1 MVLILQLNTAV
12 KTDEFRDA
20 SLYSRITSDADI
32 KENNLLLTYGTIKT
46 ILEVN
51 KQTKEVLF
59 KAKFDM
65 PKSEL
70 YYRADKLPLY
80 YEEGREYCED
90 ANLKN

>member
-1 MVLILQLNTAV
+1 M
-12 KTDEFRDA
+12 
-20 SLYSRITSDADI
+20 
-32 KENNLLLTYGTIKT
+32 LLTYGTIRT
-46 ILEVN
+46 VLEVD

-59 KAKFDM
+59 KAKFNM

-80 YEEGREYCED
+80 YEDGRDYCED